1 MLYLR
6 IARLLQIQKEK
17 WWRER
22 EREEGERMGRGR
34 KEKGKGKIKKERESR
49 AACKNAFSLEVCL
62 FSSRIPIVECPPKT

>member
-22 EREEGERMGRGR
+22 EREEGERRGGEER
-34 KEKGKGKIKKERESR
+34 GKGKER
-49 AACKNAFSLEVCL
+49 
-62 FSSRIPIVECPPKT
+62 